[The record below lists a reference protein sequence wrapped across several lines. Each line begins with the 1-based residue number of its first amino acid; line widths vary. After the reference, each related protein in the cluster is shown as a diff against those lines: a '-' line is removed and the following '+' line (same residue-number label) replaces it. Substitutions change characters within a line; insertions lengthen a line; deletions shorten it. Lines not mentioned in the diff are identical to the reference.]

1 MDSQRFD
8 SLTKSLATEV
18 TRRRAVK
25 VVLGGAA
32 GGALGLL
39 GRQQQNAA
47 AGGDVAECCSHQ
59 DLSRSQKGF
68 CRKCP
73 CGWGCG
79 DCPERCEA

>member
-8 SLTKSLATEV
+8 SLSKSLATGV
-18 TRRRAVK
+18 TRRHAMK

-32 GGALGLL
+32 GGALGLF

-47 AGGDVAECCSHQ
+47 AGEGVAECCSRQ
-59 DLSRSQKGF
+59 NLSRSQKGY

-79 DCPERCEA
+79 ACAQRCEI